1 MGTAKTSLEE
11 SIDHALTNLE
21 TVADQIRVKL
31 HLASMDANV
40 VWNEKMEPRLFE
52 ARAHAS
58 EAKAASKLAIEDA
71 LKAFEAFAHAL

>member
-1 MGTAKTSLEE
+1 MGTAKTALEE
-11 SIDHALTNLE
+11 SIDHAINNLE

-58 EAKAASKLAIEDA
+58 EAKIASKLAIEDA
-71 LKAFEAFAHAL
+71 LKAFEAFARSL

>member
-1 MGTAKTSLEE
+1 MTSLEA

-58 EAKAASKLAIEDA
+58 EARIASKLAIEDA
-71 LKAFEAFAHAL
+71 LKAFEAFAHSL

>member
-11 SIDHALTNLE
+11 SIDHALANLE

-40 VWNEKMEPRLFE
+40 VWNEKMEPRLFD

-71 LKAFEAFAHAL
+71 LKAFEAFAHSL